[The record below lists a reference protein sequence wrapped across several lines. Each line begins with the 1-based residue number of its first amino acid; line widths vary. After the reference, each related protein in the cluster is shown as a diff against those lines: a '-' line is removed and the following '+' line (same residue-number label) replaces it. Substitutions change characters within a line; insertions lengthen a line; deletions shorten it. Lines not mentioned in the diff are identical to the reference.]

1 MRTYTSCC
9 GSLLLYQC
17 CRDVNVWNVIRSCG
31 VVGKTPGGPCRHDDV
46 SFVTTHLFQE
56 EYILGEG
63 VPLDPP
69 ARGRVV
75 LERDSHHIT
84 IRMRGFPAVA
94 AGTHFFLL
102 LTFCSFWWHVRR
114 KRRRRP
120 ECGGTE
126 EEELW
131 VCLQWKRG
139 WKTEGGGV
147 CGKKR
152 TDKKRRR
159 DRQRQ
164 RQRRR
169 TDVR

>member
-84 IRMRGFPAVA
+84 IRMRGFPAGA
-94 AGTHFFLL
+94 AGTHFFSAFDFLQLL
-102 LTFCSFWWHVRR
+102 MTREEEEEEETWVRCHWR
-114 KRRRRP
+114 GGALSLFTLKKRVKDRRRRS
-120 ECGGTE
+120 
-126 EEELW
+126 LW
-131 VCLQWKRG
+131 QK
-139 WKTEGGGV
+139 E
-147 CGKKR
+147 
-152 TDKKRRR
+152 
-159 DRQRQ
+159 DR
-164 RQRRR
+164 
-169 TDVR
+169 